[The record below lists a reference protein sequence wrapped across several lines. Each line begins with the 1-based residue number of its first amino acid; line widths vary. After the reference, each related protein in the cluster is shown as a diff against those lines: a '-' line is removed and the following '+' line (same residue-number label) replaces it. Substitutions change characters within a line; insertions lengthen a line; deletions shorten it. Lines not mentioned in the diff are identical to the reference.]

1 VIRVG
6 EILAG
11 IWEFIAGDDWQTA
24 VGVVI
29 ALALT
34 GLVSDDAAAWVVVPI
49 AVAALL
55 ALSIRREARK
65 RGSTPGKGGSA

>member
-1 VIRVG
+1 MV
-6 EILAG
+6 AG
-11 IWEFIAGDDWQTA
+11 IWEFIAGDDWLTA
-24 VGVVI
+24 VGVAI

-34 GLVSDDAAAWVVVPI
+34 GLVSDDSAAWVVMPI

-65 RGSTPGKGGSA
+65 RDSTPNRFL

>member
-1 VIRVG
+1 VRRVS

-11 IWEFIAGDDWQTA
+11 IWDFIAGDDWLTA

-34 GLVSDDAAAWVVVPI
+34 GLVSDDSAAWVVMPT

-65 RGSTPGKGGSA
+65 RGSTTNRFL